1 METDEALRKRVQH
14 QQRLV
19 ERLRTANLRLAD
31 AHIERMWAIKSA
43 HEGGLS
49 IRQIA
54 SATDLSASRVH
65 QVVNAEE
72 PVKIPVWVTDLGNAT
87 EGQTP
92 NRLVAEVELLRQCVR
107 WLHQLERGEDVIVNM
122 RPDTDRETE

>member
-1 METDEALRKRVQH
+1 METEETLRKRVQH

-19 ERLRTANLRLAD
+19 ERLRTANLRFAD
-31 AHIERMWAIKSA
+31 AQIERMWAIKSA
-43 HEGGLS
+43 HEAGLS
-49 IRQIA
+49 ILQIA
-54 SATDLSASRVH
+54 SATSLSASRVH

-92 NRLVAEVELLRQCVR
+92 NRLVAEVELLRQCTCQVFCVNAVSK
-107 WLHQLERGEDVIVNM
+107 RG
-122 RPDTDRETE
+122 